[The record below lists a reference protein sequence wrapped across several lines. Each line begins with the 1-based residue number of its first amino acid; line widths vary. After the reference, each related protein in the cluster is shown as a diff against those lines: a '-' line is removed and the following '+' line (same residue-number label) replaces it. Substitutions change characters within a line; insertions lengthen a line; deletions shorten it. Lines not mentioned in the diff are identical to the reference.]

1 MYLRALLCCCTLVA
15 ANAQGSDLAHIGKD
29 ASDSDERLDKEVL
42 GRAALRSPNICYTY
56 TTTYLTTFDPTQYTQ
71 TR

>member
-15 ANAQGSDLAHIGKD
+15 ASAQGSDFALIGKD
-29 ASDSDERLDKEVL
+29 ASNLDEQPDKEVF

-56 TTTYLTTFDPTQYTQ
+56 TTTYLTTFDSTQHTQ